1 MTRFSLIYL
10 DEKLPFVPGVLGAVH
25 DRICAEGLLPRLF
38 HDGAAR
44 TRDAFAEVILRP
56 GSLPFVLMADGD
68 MAAFVWCQVTQPRTA
83 RVHFVVFRRF
93 WGRATRLALSRRV
106 FRYLLTRR
114 DADGHLF
121 DSLYGVTPENNPLAW
136 KAALQCGWRKVGV
149 IPRFVWLAERGET
162 VGGVITAVTRDM
174 LGLTDEDNTEAVWDA

>member
-68 MAAFVWCQVTQPRTA
+68 MAAFVWCQITQPRTA

-174 LGLTDEDNTEAVWDA
+174 LGLTDEDDTEAVWDA